1 MKLMPMIVTMWAAWY
16 YGLSLSDYIAY
27 CAVLMLVNEAMMQL
41 QNITKDGAR
50 LLHDICRT
58 PQYGTP

>member
-50 LLHDICRT
+50 LLPEIRLC
-58 PQYGTP
+58 